1 MKTKTIK
8 DFNQALDM
16 AVKEG
21 EVTLQDE
28 NGEQYT
34 LTHKQAPKPVNVA
47 LLRTLR
53 VKIPNITSEE
63 LVESVHQMR
72 AAGYN

>member
-8 DFNQALDM
+8 DFNQALNI
-16 AVKEG
+16 AAKEG

-34 LTHKQAPKPVNVA
+34 LKHKQARKPVNVA

-53 VKIPNITSEE
+53 VKMPNITSEE